1 MISDET
7 KLNEKML
14 PIHISS
20 IHSSILHG
28 VLMSSGLLKPFSL
41 HPGLHAH
48 KLIFPE
54 VFVFSFSV

>member
-1 MISDET
+1 MVSDET

-20 IHSSILHG
+20 ILHG
-28 VLMSSGLLKPFSL
+28 VLMSGGLLKPFSL

-48 KLIFPE
+48 KLFFPE